1 MTCKAGHVL
10 NYDGYC
16 RICGEW
22 LVDIDGPASPF
33 RKRKEHPNTQ
43 RENDGPQDDHRNA
56 EGDPSDA
63 EGD

>member
-33 RKRKEHPNTQ
+33 R
-43 RENDGPQDDHRNA
+43 REQDEDHDNG
-56 EGDPSDA
+56 GDIERD
-63 EGD
+63 DI